1 MIGTNSQPAFFQ
13 LLHQGT
19 KNIPSH
25 FIGYKHS
32 LHENKEHH
40 NKLMANFFAQTEAL
54 MKGKSRPQVEKE
66 LIEQELSSDEIK
78 KIIPYKEF
86 KGDKPSTTLLID
98 KLTPETIGSLVA
110 MYEHKIF
117 VEGVIW
123 NIFSFDQYGV

>member
-1 MIGTNSQPAFFQ
+1 
-13 LLHQGT
+13 
-19 KNIPSH
+19 
-25 FIGYKHS
+25 
-32 LHENKEHH
+32 
-40 NKLMANFFAQTEAL
+40 MANFFAQTEAL

-123 NIFSFDQYGV
+123 NIFSFDQYGVELGKELANNILKNLKTTSTKEGSLNEELLKRYKS

>member
-1 MIGTNSQPAFFQ
+1 
-13 LLHQGT
+13 
-19 KNIPSH
+19 
-25 FIGYKHS
+25 
-32 LHENKEHH
+32 
-40 NKLMANFFAQTEAL
+40 MANFFAQTEAL

-66 LIEQELSSDEIK
+66 LIEQGLSSDEIK

-98 KLTPETIGSLVA
+98 KLNPETIGSLIA

-123 NIFSFDQYGV
+123 NIFSFDQYGVELGKELANNILKNLKTSSTKQGSLNEELLKRYKS